1 MFKFTVLISDLWK
14 WSKYCDFTFSF
25 YTIEVLELFTNLLYS
40 VILGVQSTIDSCG
53 DCIVENTMPLS
64 SDESRL
70 RDYKLQKVSKLVMM
84 SYQKHQIWQEICWP
98 KLWTNN

>member
-1 MFKFTVLISDLWK
+1 MFTFTVLISDLRQ

-40 VILGVQSTIDSCG
+40 VILGVQSTIDSCA
-53 DCIVENTMPLS
+53 DCIVENTTALS

-70 RDYKLQKVSKLVMM
+70 RDYKLRSVQT
-84 SYQKHQIWQEICWP
+84 C
-98 KLWTNN
+98 